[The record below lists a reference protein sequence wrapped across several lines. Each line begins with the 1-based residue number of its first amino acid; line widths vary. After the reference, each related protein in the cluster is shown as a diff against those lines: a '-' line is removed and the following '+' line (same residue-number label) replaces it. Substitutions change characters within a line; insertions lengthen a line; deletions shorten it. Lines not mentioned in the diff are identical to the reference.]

1 MVQIPTSRDINR
13 QSTRSGR
20 IAPDAP
26 RGGIGQALANVGQG
40 ISEVAYNL
48 NDLRTQEQGELNRKA
63 GFDLETKIAQFR
75 DEEEKAF
82 NAARENSGE
91 SGIGFTRQF
100 MEGYET
106 RVNDFIKNNFTG
118 VTEAQDA
125 NSRQSLLGLGNSLY
139 GKSYSYEQQAKTN
152 FYDRTTNQGLD
163 SVRTQIRSN
172 AAPYE
177 ELKRQGLAAIDS
189 ADMPEAWKAERRA
202 LWDADA
208 AESKWR
214 WRFEQD
220 PQTAIKDVKGGNSVV
235 DKIIGAESGGNATA
249 KNPNSSATGAGQF
262 ISSTWMNMV
271 KKYRPDVAEGKT
283 ASEVLALRN
292 DPSLSREM
300 TTRYTQENAD
310 YLKNQGIPQTDGN
323 VYLAHF
329 LGPGG
334 AARVLKGDPSAS
346 VASIVGEG
354 VVNANPF
361 LKGMSVADIQAW
373 SDKKMGGAGVTSPL
387 SRDTSFDAIPYDR
400 REQLATWG
408 QTQYSQQVNQQRAA
422 AKDRYSLLIAT
433 EPQNISQSVILRDS
447 SLDNGDKATLIN
459 SLNTAMKDR
468 GATDALIGAIAA
480 GGVSVNPFNNDQTKI
495 ADKAYERM
503 LGAAGSAQDQQ
514 VVTSDFIARTGYIP
528 QPVQAELRRG
538 AASTNPSEV
547 AQAMEAASVFQKN
560 APVSFGAFDGSS
572 GVSKS
577 LDLYKTYTGAM
588 GYTADEAAKK
598 IIASN
603 DPEQIRRRDA
613 ILKSDPIKKVL
624 KDTDADD
631 VAAIFKGGFFSRS
644 PDVSL
649 AADEASIKVGVNPES
664 EAAIV
669 ADYRA
674 VLEEALADT
683 NGDLSAAQDVAK
695 RRFQTVYGTTE
706 LSPLSSNIVVRYP
719 PEKAYPSMP
728 DGGHDY
734 IREQLVEAL
743 KGEGIE
749 ADAIY
754 LQGDLD
760 TEKDIKA
767 GIPPRYTVFYDKD
780 GLRQRFNLPFYADPD
795 AAKAQIKEKQ
805 AATVKEA
812 EQRMLENRAEQQ
824 RRFPDGEGLGQVER
838 FGNDQL
844 YRGIAREGSPMARA
858 QRDAA
863 DKRNAA
869 AERGR
874 QGRAKD
880 DADQRAWE
888 ALSPEEQRQRSQ
900 DAFLDGPGPF
910 QKQGMQ

>member
-1 MVQIPTSRDINR
+1 MQIPTSRDINR

-20 IAPDAP
+20 ISPDAP

-40 ISEVAYNL
+40 LSEVAYNL
-48 NDLRTQEQGELNRKA
+48 NDLRTQEQNELNRKA

-82 NAARENSGE
+82 NAARDNASE

-100 MEGYET
+100 MEGYEG

-125 NSRQSLLGLGNSLY
+125 ASRQTLLGLGNSLY
-139 GKSYSYEQQAKTN
+139 GKSYGYEQQAKTN

-163 SVRTQIRSN
+163 SVRTQIRNN

-177 ELKRQGLAAIDS
+177 ELKRQGLAAIDA

-214 WRFEQD
+214 WKFESD
-220 PQTAIKDVKGGNSVV
+220 PKAALSDLKAPAGSRVGQAYQRLVSKGWAPHQAAGIVGNLQ
-235 DKIIGAESGGNATA
+235 AESGVSLNTQARNAGDGTDGSDSIGIAQWNGKRAQALKAFAAERGADWHDFNTQIDFIDHELRTTERAAGENLARSANAEEAAAAFTGYERPAGWSAGNARGSH
-249 KNPNSSATGAGQF
+249 NWTGRRD
-262 ISSTWMNMV
+262 N
-271 KKYRPDVAEGKT
+271 
-283 ASEVLALRN
+283 ALRIAG
-292 DPSLSREM
+292 
-300 TTRYTQENAD
+300 ENPQAEDAD
-310 YLKNQGIPQTDGN
+310 L
-323 VYLAHF
+323 
-329 LGPGG
+329 
-334 AARVLKGDPSAS
+334 
-346 VASIVGEG
+346 
-354 VVNANPF
+354 
-361 LKGMSVADIQAW
+361 
-373 SDKKMGGAGVTSPL
+373 
-387 SRDTSFDAIPYDR
+387 DAISYDR
-400 REQLATWG
+400 REQLASWG
-408 QTQYSQQVNQQRAA
+408 ETQYSQQVNKERAA

-433 EPQNISQSVILRDS
+433 EPQNVSQSVILRDQ

-459 SLNTAMKDR
+459 SLNSAMKDR

-480 GGVSVNPFNNDQTKI
+480 GSVSVNPFNNDQTKI

-503 LGAAGSAQDQQ
+503 ASAAGSAQDQQ

-538 AASTNPSEV
+538 SASTNPAEV

-572 GVSKS
+572 GVSKN

-598 IIASN
+598 IISSN

-613 ILKSDPIKKVL
+613 ILKSEPIKKVL

-644 PDVSL
+644 PDVGASVG
-649 AADEASIKVGVNPES
+649 ADEIKVGVNPES

-669 ADYRA
+669 ADYRS
-674 VLEEALADT
+674 VLEEALVDA
-683 NGDLSAAQDVAK
+683 NGDQAAAQDIAK
-695 RRFQTVYGTTE
+695 RRFQTIYGTTNY
-706 LSPLSSNIVVRYP
+706 SPLAGNIVVRYP
-719 PEKAYPSMP
+719 PEKAYPAMP
-728 DGGHDY
+728 DGSHDY
-734 IREQLVEAL
+734 IREQLAEAMKAEGVEAS
-743 KGEGIE
+743 
-749 ADAIY
+749 AFY
-754 LQGDLD
+754 LQGDAD

-767 GIPPRYTVFYDKD
+767 GKPARYQVFYEQD
-780 GLRQRFNLPFYADPD
+780 GKLQRYNLPFYADPD

-805 AATVKEA
+805 AQTVKEA
-812 EQRMLENRAEQQ
+812 EQRMLEKRAEQQ

-900 DAFLDGPGPF
+900 DSFLDGPGPF

>member
-26 RGGIGQALANVGQG
+26 RGGIGQALANLGQG
-40 ISEVAYNL
+40 VTETAYNL
-48 NDLRTQEQGELNRKA
+48 NDLRVQEQGELNRKA
-63 GFDLETKIAQFR
+63 GFDLETKIARFR

-82 NAARENSGE
+82 NAAREGAGE

-100 MEGYET
+100 MEGYEG

-125 NSRQSLLGLGNSLY
+125 NSRQTLLGLGNSLY
-139 GKSYSYEQQAKTN
+139 GKSYAYEQQAKTN

-163 SVRTQIRSN
+163 SVRTQIRNN

-214 WRFEQD
+214 WKFEQD
-220 PQTAIKDVKGGNSVV
+220 PQTAIKEVRGTGSVV

-249 KNPNSSATGAGQF
+249 KNPNSSATGSGQF
-262 ISSTWMNMV
+262 IASTWMNMM
-271 KKYRPDVAEGKT
+271 KKYRPELTEGRS
-283 ASEVLALRN
+283 ANEVLAMRN
-292 DPSLSREM
+292 DPALSREM

-310 YLKNQGIPQTDGN
+310 YLRNQGIAQTDGN

-334 AARVLKGDPSAS
+334 ASRVLKADPSAS
-346 VASIVGEG
+346 AASIVGEG

-361 LKGMSVADIQAW
+361 LRDMSVADLKAW
-373 SDKKMGGAGVTSPL
+373 SDKKMGGAGVTSPT
-387 SRDTSFDAIPYDR
+387 SRDASFDAIPYDR
-400 REQLATWG
+400 REQLAAWG
-408 QTQYSQQVNQQRAA
+408 ETQYSQQVNKERAA

-433 EPQNISQSVILRDS
+433 DPASVSQSVILRDGT
-447 SLDNGDKATLIN
+447 LDNGDKATLIT

-468 GATDALIGAIAA
+468 GAADALIGAIAN
-480 GGVSVNPFNNDQTKI
+480 GSVSINPANSDQTKI
-495 ADKAYERM
+495 ADKAYEQM
-503 LGAAGSAQDQQ
+503 MTAAPTPESQQ
-514 VVTSDFIARTGYIP
+514 VVTSDFVSRTGYIP
-528 QPVQAELRRG
+528 KPVQAEIRRG
-538 AASTNPSEV
+538 SASTNPAELAS
-547 AQAMEAASVFQKN
+547 AMEAASVFQKN
-560 APVSFGAFDGSS
+560 APFSFQSFDGS
-572 GVSKS
+572 GPVAKN
-577 LDLYKTYTGAM
+577 LDLYKSYTGAM
-588 GYTADEAAKK
+588 GYTPEEAAKK

-613 ILKSDPIKKVL
+613 ILKSEPIKKFL

-631 VAAIFKGGFFSRS
+631 VAAIFKGGFFSGS
-644 PDVSL
+644 PSVG
-649 AADEASIKVGVNPES
+649 AAVDADNIKVGVNPES

-669 ADYRA
+669 ADFRS
-674 VLEEALADT
+674 VLEEALVDA
-683 NGDLSAAQDVAK
+683 NGDQSAAQDIAK
-695 RRFQTVYGTTE
+695 RRFQTIYGTTSY
-706 LSPLSSNIVVRYP
+706 SPLSSNIVVRYP
-719 PEKAYPSMP
+719 PEKAYPAMP
-728 DGGHDY
+728 DGSHDY
-734 IREQLVEAL
+734 IREQLTEAM
-743 KGEGIE
+743 KAEGVQ
-749 ADAIY
+749 ASNFY
-754 LQGDLD
+754 LQGDAD

-767 GIPPRYTVFYDKD
+767 GRPARYQVFYEQD
-780 GLRQRFNLPFYADPD
+780 GKLQRYNLPFFADPD
-795 AAKAQIKEKQ
+795 QAKAKIKEKQ
-805 AATVKEA
+805 AQTVRDA
-812 EQRMLENRAEQQ
+812 EQQMLQNRAEQQ
-824 RRFPDGEGLGQVER
+824 RRFPEGEGLGQVER
-838 FGNDQL
+838 FSNDQL
-844 YRGIAREGSPMARA
+844 YRGVAREGSPLARA
-858 QRDAA
+858 QRDAT

-869 AERGR
+869 IERGR

-880 DADQRAWE
+880 DAEQRAWD